1 VVGNSPPRKSRVARI
16 QSECGL
22 PILSKTVSVRGKSS
36 GEGHIGGELQGEMSN
51 GGEGQ
56 GEMPV
61 GKEGHKRISIKLGFS
76 LVVKFRRSETPL
88 HDF

>member
-1 VVGNSPPRKSRVARI
+1 M
-16 QSECGL
+16 
-22 PILSKTVSVRGKSS
+22 SVRGKSA
-36 GEGHIGGELQGEMSN
+36 GEGPIGGEFQGEMSM

-61 GKEGHKRISIKLGFS
+61 GKEGQKRISITLGFS

>member
-1 VVGNSPPRKSRVARI
+1 
-16 QSECGL
+16 
-22 PILSKTVSVRGKSS
+22 
-36 GEGHIGGELQGEMSN
+36 M

-61 GKEGHKRISIKLGFS
+61 GKEGQKRISITLGFS

>member
-1 VVGNSPPRKSRVARI
+1 MNLNRGENQYPDK
-16 QSECGL
+16 
-22 PILSKTVSVRGKSS
+22 SKTVSVRGKSS
-36 GEGHIGGELQGEMSN
+36 GEGPM

-61 GKEGHKRISIKLGFS
+61 GKEGQKRISITLGFS

>member
-1 VVGNSPPRKSRVARI
+1 M
-16 QSECGL
+16 
-22 PILSKTVSVRGKSS
+22 SVRGKSS
-36 GEGHIGGELQGEMSN
+36 GEGPM

-61 GKEGHKRISIKLGFS
+61 GKEGRKRISITLGFS

-88 HDF
+88 PDFQ